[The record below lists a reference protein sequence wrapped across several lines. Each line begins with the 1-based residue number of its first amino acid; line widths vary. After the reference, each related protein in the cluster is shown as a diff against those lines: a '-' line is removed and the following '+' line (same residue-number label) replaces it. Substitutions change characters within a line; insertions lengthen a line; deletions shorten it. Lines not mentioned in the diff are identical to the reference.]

1 MRSYLAS
8 DAERL
13 LIDGMLVA
21 PSPDSWVTAALQDVD
36 TLLLDHAECEKK
48 AASNA
53 FSLMYR
59 YGAESVLVE
68 AASRFAR
75 EELRHFEMVQAFMRG
90 RGVSYRSVGASRYAG
105 GLKRHVRTSE
115 PGRLVDTLLVAAVIE
130 ARSLERF
137 LRIVTATDD
146 AALAQFYGKLRASEA
161 RHARTYLALA
171 GRYADRKTIDARL
184 DVLKVEEHL
193 LIDSVDTELR
203 FHSGRP
209 AWLSGPDSDA
219 DAPVARADK
228 DSCRL

>member
-1 MRSYLAS
+1 MLSGVAPLPSYSAS
-8 DAERL
+8 DGERL
-13 LIDGMLVA
+13 LIEAMLLS
-21 PSPDSWVTAALQDVD
+21 PSPDSWVEAALQDVD

-90 RGVSYRSVGASRYAG
+90 RGVVYRSVTASRYAG

-115 PGRLVDTLLVAAVIE
+115 PGRLVDTLLVAALIE

-137 LRIVTATDD
+137 LCLVAASDD
-146 AALAQFYGKLRASEA
+146 AALVQFYSKLRASEA
-161 RHARTYLALA
+161 RHART
-171 GRYADRKTIDARL
+171 
-184 DVLKVEEHL
+184 
-193 LIDSVDTELR
+193 
-203 FHSGRP
+203 
-209 AWLSGPDSDA
+209 
-219 DAPVARADK
+219 
-228 DSCRL
+228 

>member
-1 MRSYLAS
+1 
-8 DAERL
+8 
-13 LIDGMLVA
+13 MLVG
-21 PSPDSWVTAALQDVD
+21 PSPDSWVEAALQDVD

-90 RGVSYRSVGASRYAG
+90 RGVAYRSVGASRYAG

-115 PGRLVDTLLVAAVIE
+115 PGRLVDTLLVAALIE

-137 LRIVTATDD
+137 LRIVAATDD
-146 AALAQFYGKLRASEA
+146 AALAQFYGRLRASEA

-171 GRYADRKTIDARL
+171 GRYTDRKSIDARL
-184 DVLKVEEHL
+184 VLLRVEEQL
-193 LIDSVDTELR
+193 LIDGVDTELR

-209 AWLSGPDSDA
+209 GWLSVSDVGTSVPA
-219 DAPVARADK
+219 AGAVPAVPVADG
-228 DSCRL
+228 SC